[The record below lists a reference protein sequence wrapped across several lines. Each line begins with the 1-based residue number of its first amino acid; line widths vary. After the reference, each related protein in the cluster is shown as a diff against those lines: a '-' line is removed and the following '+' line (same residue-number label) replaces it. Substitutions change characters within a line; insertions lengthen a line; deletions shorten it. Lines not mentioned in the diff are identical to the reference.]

1 MSTKELIALKTG
13 KLLPTNKNE
22 LTESADEDD
31 LASNSSDVEHLKIQ
45 LQKIIKEKEDV
56 CIH

>member
-22 LTESADEDD
+22 LTESADADD

-45 LQKIIKEKEDV
+45 LQKIIKEKENV